1 AMRSL
6 MLRSSILE
14 RLSGPLCDS
23 VLEREGCAQSLRELA
38 RTNLFLMPLD
48 DDGEWYRFH
57 TLFAQLLR
65 IELEHREPRL
75 APTLHLRASAWLCD
89 QGALPEAIDH
99 AFRAGAFEEAVAMIN
114 TVWLETL
121 STGRRATI
129 LGWFKRLPPELL
141 HDDHRLLL
149 VQAWTYSFSGDRE
162 AAEAATSAL
171 ERIGWPEGETLPEG
185 SGTLEASLVT
195 MRAGFSGG
203 DVGRGLRNALRA
215 AELESPKSPL
225 WSAVCWALGVNSYF
239 QGNLDEADR
248 AFATAA
254 EAGASNVRWLLATSA
269 LAYRS
274 LIAGERGQADR
285 QRVLADEAVALAR

>member
-1 AMRSL
+1 
-6 MLRSSILE
+6 
-14 RLSGPLCDS
+14 
-23 VLEREGCAQSLRELA
+23 
-38 RTNLFLMPLD
+38 
-48 DDGEWYRFH
+48 
-57 TLFAQLLR
+57 
-65 IELEHREPRL
+65 
-75 APTLHLRASAWLCD
+75 
-89 QGALPEAIDH
+89 
-99 AFRAGAFEEAVAMIN
+99 
-114 TVWLETL
+114 
-121 STGRRATI
+121 
-129 LGWFKRLPPELL
+129 
-141 HDDHRLLL
+141 
-149 VQAWTYSFSGDRE
+149 QAWTYSFSGDRE

-203 DVGRGLRNALRA
+203 DVGRGLCNALRA
-215 AELESPKSPL
+215 AEIEPPKSPL
-225 WSAVCWALGVNSYF
+225 WDAVCWPIGVNSYF

-285 QRVLADEAVALAR
+285 QRVLADEAVALARERGIDELSGEVHVAAGESFAARGELDEALAALARGVAVSRPLAQPLTLANALLRLAALFRATNRPEAASAALADARKTIDSCP